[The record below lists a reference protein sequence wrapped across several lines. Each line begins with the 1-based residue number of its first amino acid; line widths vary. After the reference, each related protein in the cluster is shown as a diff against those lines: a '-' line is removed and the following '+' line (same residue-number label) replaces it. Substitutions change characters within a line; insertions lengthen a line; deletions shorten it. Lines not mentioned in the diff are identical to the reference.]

1 MKVFIFY
8 LLMFLSCLFI
18 SFISHY
24 DTAYKKKATGEV
36 AYVQQQQRVPKLLMS
51 IARKT
56 MYFYTGD
63 TLFSYEKA
71 ALPES
76 CN

>member
-36 AYVQQQQRVPKLLMS
+36 AFQQHAPKLLIS
-51 IARKT
+51 IARQTK
-56 MYFYTGD
+56 YVYTGD
-63 TLFSYEKA
+63 KAFYYER
-71 ALPES
+71 EFVVGCS
-76 CN
+76 D